1 MIIIITTFCN
11 FSDKKTLHCSSYIS
25 SFLLK
30 FQSLFKHPE
39 PRPSDK
45 NGVCWQSSWTRNE
58 IKGWWPCRT
67 MPTWSFPFW
76 NRYSGIKGVTCY
88 QPNSQRSPREGIM
101 SYDWIWKFSTN
112 DNDNFENPYLKHIWL
127 LLKSSSMCLPM
138 CMQIIICLK
147 YQIYYSKYLKTMS

>member
-88 QPNSQRSPREGIM
+88 QPNSQRSPREGIIM
-101 SYDWIWKFSTN
+101 IE
-112 DNDNFENPYLKHIWL
+112 FENSVLMIMIILKIHIKNTFDCFW
-127 LLKSSSMCLPM
+127 KVVQCV
-138 CMQIIICLK
+138 
-147 YQIYYSKYLKTMS
+147 YQCACTFLNV